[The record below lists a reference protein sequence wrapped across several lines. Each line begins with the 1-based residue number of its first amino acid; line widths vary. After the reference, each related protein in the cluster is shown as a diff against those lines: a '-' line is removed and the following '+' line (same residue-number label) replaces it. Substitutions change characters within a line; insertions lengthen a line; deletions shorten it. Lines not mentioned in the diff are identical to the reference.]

1 MGLRGVGGFIKYSMF
16 LFNAVILVSDIAL
29 ISVFELLLNAATHYY
44 CNYVVVVPFDKI
56 GLVGCVLHRR
66 SNALNTLLTF
76 NITPALGSG
85 NIVNEYRV

>member
-44 CNYVVVVPFDKI
+44 CNYVVVVPF
-56 GLVGCVLHRR
+56 
-66 SNALNTLLTF
+66 
-76 NITPALGSG
+76 
-85 NIVNEYRV
+85 

>member
-1 MGLRGVGGFIKYSMF
+1 MQQHIII
-16 LFNAVILVSDIAL
+16 VIM
-29 ISVFELLLNAATHYY
+29 LLLFR
-44 CNYVVVVPFDKI
+44 FDKI

-76 NITPALGSG
+76 NITPVLGSG